1 MLSTNKIFFPILC
14 IVLFFST
21 TNQAW
26 SQSIEKQTVLAA
38 LTINVARFTT
48 WPELIFKEPE
58 SAFNLCVY
66 GDNVV
71 QQSFSNINNKQ
82 VNKRSIHII
91 NISRLRKLNQCQLIY
106 ISELERNKLIPLLLE
121 LKDKPILTIGENIE
135 FLQAGGIVGLENI
148 NGKIQLT
155 INLAIIK
162 QSKLVISSR
171 LLKLATIVNYP
182 MLNN

>member
-1 MLSTNKIFFPILC
+1 MFSINKILFPILFV
-14 IVLFFST
+14 VLLFSP
-21 TNQAW
+21 TNQVW
-26 SQSIEKQTVLAA
+26 SQSIEKQTVLTA
-38 LTINVARFTT
+38 LTLNVARFTT
-48 WPELIFKEPE
+48 WPEPTFKESE

-82 VNKRSIHII
+82 INKRPIHII
-91 NISRLRKLNQCQLIY
+91 NISRLRNLNQCQVIY

-135 FLQAGGIVGLENI
+135 FLQAGGIVSLENI
-148 NGKIQLT
+148 NGKIKLS

-162 QSKLVISSR
+162 QSQLVINSR
-171 LLKLATIVNYP
+171 VLKLATIVNYP
-182 MLNN
+182 ILNN